1 MAFDCRA
8 LKFDTTVAEVNKTF
22 ISHPLW
28 EDAAERVAK
37 LGNQKNSSF
46 TDNMQEDQFIAAI
59 IDNDIVDFSGGQN
72 QWLFNKYT
80 EDLATKA
87 ERDNLWNNIQA
98 EYTEIAE
105 AENTESNET
114 AENTDN
120 NETAT
125 EVSDNQVTGQ
135 TSENSQLASLDQ
147 AELEKYFTDNN
158 LELQNLL
165 VLDAEGNPTADV
177 RASEVRDG
185 TDNKYLASL
194 VKPAAAAAVDKLIQD
209 GELEWN
215 DNLSNLV
222 TASLKTSSNE
232 GFNGIITEVAN
243 QATGGDRAKA
253 MELLT
258 KTLNEDLG
266 LTSMVIANDLG
277 TGDKTTPNK
286 GSLMDL
292 TKAFNLLYGSDTELA
307 KVAQVAMAEEMAAK
321 DELLGDLAGIGEIEG
336 SKYGLLPNSNLIGNI
351 IRLKDGRVI
360 AYYAKTNTDMETN
373 ELCKTRIC

>member
-1 MAFDCRA
+1 M
-8 LKFDTTVAEVNKTF
+8 
-22 ISHPLW
+22 
-28 EDAAERVAK
+28 
-37 LGNQKNSSF
+37 
-46 TDNMQEDQFIAAI
+46 
-59 IDNDIVDFSGGQN
+59 
-72 QWLFNKYT
+72 
-80 EDLATKA
+80 
-87 ERDNLWNNIQA
+87 
-98 EYTEIAE
+98 
-105 AENTESNET
+105 
-114 AENTDN
+114 
-120 NETAT
+120 
-125 EVSDNQVTGQ
+125 
-135 TSENSQLASLDQ
+135 
-147 AELEKYFTDNN
+147 
-158 LELQNLL
+158 
-165 VLDAEGNPTADV
+165 
-177 RASEVRDG
+177 
-185 TDNKYLASL
+185 
-194 VKPAAAAAVDKLIQD
+194 IQD